1 MNFVKR
7 KSSNAGKMLPAEF
20 KLQKEG
26 FLNDI
31 CAEVIMNDIP
41 EDLIFNWDQTGIHLV
56 PVSEW
61 TMEKQGTKNI
71 IVTGVDD
78 KRQITLVMAATMT
91 GCFLHPQILYE
102 GKTTRCH
109 PSVKFPEGW
118 DVSHMANHW
127 SNETS
132 MIQYLQKLVIP
143 FLKSKRKKLGLPAS
157 QPALAI
163 FDVFKGQQTD
173 YFKEVLQTNNIRF
186 VVVPAN
192 CTDKLQPMDLAINK
206 PLKDAMKRKFQTWYA
221 KEMQQQL
228 ITNTSLNNVKIDF
241 RMSIIKPKSASWLM
255 SSVEEIRSRPLLA
268 INGFRHAGITNAVQ
282 SLKSTKPL

>member
-1 MNFVKR
+1 
-7 KSSNAGKMLPAEF
+7 
-20 KLQKEG
+20 
-26 FLNDI
+26 
-31 CAEVIMNDIP
+31 MNDIP
-41 EDLIFNWDQTGIHLV
+41 EDLIFNWDQTGIYLV

-61 TMEKQGTKNI
+61 PMEKQGTKNI
-71 IVTGVDD
+71 IIAGVDD

-91 GCFLHPQILYE
+91 GRFLHPQILYE
-102 GKTTRCH
+102 GKTNRCH

-127 SNETS
+127 SNETNN
-132 MIQYLQKLVIP
+132 MIQYLQKIVIP
-143 FLKSKRKKLGLPAS
+143 FIKLKREELGLPAL

-173 YFKEVLQTNNIRF
+173 HFKELLQSNHIWF

-221 KEMQQQL
+221 KEM
-228 ITNTSLNNVKIDF
+228 
-241 RMSIIKPKSASWLM
+241 
-255 SSVEEIRSRPLLA
+255 
-268 INGFRHAGITNAVQ
+268 
-282 SLKSTKPL
+282 

>member
-1 MNFVKR
+1 M
-7 KSSNAGKMLPAEF
+7 
-20 KLQKEG
+20 
-26 FLNDI
+26 
-31 CAEVIMNDIP
+31 
-41 EDLIFNWDQTGIHLV
+41 
-56 PVSEW
+56 
-61 TMEKQGTKNI
+61 
-71 IVTGVDD
+71 
-78 KRQITLVMAATMT
+78 
-91 GCFLHPQILYE
+91 
-102 GKTTRCH
+102 
-109 PSVKFPEGW
+109 
-118 DVSHMANHW
+118 SHTANHW

-255 SSVEEIRSRPLLA
+255 SSVEEIRSRLLLA